1 MFKRS
6 ITADLYAPKNVLER
20 TDSISSESQNEW
32 RDFILNIWQK
42 HQFLILGGVFLS
54 IFCIVF
60 TLDYLRAIAF
70 EDLSMALQRQQLQIQ
85 SLQLS
90 LQGATKTPVEL
101 GDGRSDS
108 SQDDEQ
114 AIPDIKYWGM
124 MRVGSSTK
132 ALIEIN
138 QLQKLLKVG
147 EEIDA
152 GWQVKSFDQEL
163 ISFESKQGRLIKISM
178 EMPS

>member
-32 RDFILNIWQK
+32 RDFIPNIWQK
-42 HQFLILGGVFLS
+42 HQLLILGGVFLS

-70 EDLSMALQRQQLQIQ
+70 KELSMALQRQQLQIQ
-85 SLQLS
+85 SLQLG
-90 LQGATKTPVEL
+90 LQDARKVSVEL
-101 GDGRSDS
+101 GDAQSNS
-108 SQDDEQ
+108 SRDDEQ
-114 AIPDIKYWGM
+114 VIPDIKYWGM

-138 QLQKLLKVG
+138 QLQKLLRVG
-147 EEIDA
+147 DEINA
-152 GWQVKSFDQEL
+152 GWLLKSFDQEF

>member
-32 RDFILNIWQK
+32 RYFILNIWQK

-70 EDLSMALQRQQLQIQ
+70 EELSMALQRQQLQIQ
-85 SLQLS
+85 SLQLG
-90 LQGATKTPVEL
+90 LQDARKVSVEL
-101 GDGRSDS
+101 GDAQSNS
-108 SQDDEQ
+108 SRNDEQ
-114 AIPDIKYWGM
+114 VIPDIKYWGM
-124 MRVGSSTK
+124 MRIGSSTK

-138 QLQKLLKVG
+138 QLRKLLRVG
-147 EEIDA
+147 DEIDA
-152 GWQVKSFDQEL
+152 GWQVRSFDQGL

-178 EMPS
+178 ETAS

>member
-6 ITADLYAPKNVLER
+6 ITADLYAPKNILEQAN
-20 TDSISSESQNEW
+20 SISSEPQNEW
-32 RDFILNIWQK
+32 RDFIQDIWQK
-42 HQFLILGGVFLS
+42 HQFLIIGGGFLS

-60 TLDYLRAIAF
+60 MLDYLRAIAF
-70 EDLSMALQRQQLQIQ
+70 EELSMALQRQQLQIQ
-85 SLQLS
+85 SLQLG
-90 LQGATKTPVEL
+90 LQDARKVSVEL
-101 GDGRSDS
+101 GDAQSNS
-108 SQDDEQ
+108 SRDDEQ
-114 AIPDIKYWGM
+114 VIPDIKYWGM

-138 QLQKLLKVG
+138 QSQRLVKVG
-147 EEIDA
+147 EEVDE

-163 ISFESKQGRLIKISM
+163 ISFESEQGRLIKISM

>member
-6 ITADLYAPKNVLER
+6 ITAELYAPKNIPER
-20 TDSISSESQNEW
+20 ADSVSSESQNEW

-42 HQFLILGGVFLS
+42 HQFLILGGAFLS

-60 TLDYLRAIAF
+60 TLDYLRAITL
-70 EDLSMALQRQQLQIQ
+70 EDLSVAVQRQQQQIQ
-85 SLQLS
+85 SIQLGLQ
-90 LQGATKTPVEL
+90 ATTKTPIEL
-101 GDGRSDS
+101 ENGRSDS
-108 SQDDEQ
+108 SRDDEQ
-114 AIPDIKYWGM
+114 SIPDIKYWGM

-163 ISFESKQGRLIKISM
+163 ISVESKQGRLIKISM
-178 EMPS
+178 EIPS